1 MDFHGLD
8 LNLLIALDALIAE
21 KSVTRAGRRVHLSQS
36 AMSGVLARLR
46 QTFNDDLLVPTRGE
60 MMLTP
65 LAQSLAEPVRSVLV
79 DIQKTIATKVRF
91 EPRTSQRTFAVAAS
105 DYAIAVL
112 MPQFLRQ
119 VKEQAPDVRVA
130 FIPVRERI
138 EAVED
143 LSLDVLVAPEPYV
156 PQGRPREVLFED
168 TFTCIVWK
176 GNAHIDDRVTLDQY
190 KALGHVAVS
199 FADHGVKS
207 FDERFAAGSGLDR
220 RVEISVP
227 SYHALPELVVGTD
240 RIATIQ
246 TRLAHKLSGS
256 FPLKLVPLP
265 SPLPVLREVMFWPPL
280 FDRDPGHIWFRGLL
294 KDTAASLP
302 ALGSDSSLPIPARSR
317 R

>member
-8 LNLLIALDALIAE
+8 LNLLVALDALIAE
-21 KSVTRAGRRVHLSQS
+21 KSVTKAGRRVHLSQS

-60 MMLTP
+60 MVLTP
-65 LAQSLAEPVRSVLV
+65 LAQSLAEPIRSVLV
-79 DIQKTIATKVRF
+79 EIQQTIATKVRF
-91 EPRTSQRTFAVAAS
+91 DPRTSQRTFAVAAS

-112 MPQFLRQ
+112 MPEFLQ
-119 VKEQAPDVRVA
+119 QLKAQAPDVRVA

-143 LSLDVLVAPEPYV
+143 VSLDVLVAPEPYV

-168 TFTCIVWK
+168 TFTCIAWK
-176 GNAHIDDRVTLDQY
+176 GNPLIGDRVTLDQY
-190 KALGHVAVS
+190 KTLGHVVVS
-199 FADHGVKS
+199 FADHGIKS

-220 RVEISVP
+220 RVEVSVP
-227 SYHALPELVVGTD
+227 HYHALPELVVGTD

-256 FPLKLVPLP
+256 FALKLVPLP

-280 FDRDPGHIWFRGLL
+280 FDRDPGHIWFRSLL
-294 KDTAASLP
+294 KQTATSLP
-302 ALGSDSSLPIPARSR
+302 AFVTDSPLRIPARSGR
-317 R
+317 

>member
-8 LNLLIALDALIAE
+8 LNLLVALDALISE
-21 KSVTRAGRRVHLSQS
+21 KSVTKAGRRVHLSQS

-46 QTFNDDLLVPTRGE
+46 QTFNDELLVPTHGE
-60 MMLTP
+60 MVLTP
-65 LAQSLAEPVRSVLV
+65 LAQSLAEPIRSVLV
-79 DIQKTIATKVRF
+79 EIQQTIATKVRF
-91 EPRTSQRTFAVAAS
+91 DPHTSQRTFAMAAS

-112 MPQFLRQ
+112 MPEFLRQ
-119 VKEQAPDVRVA
+119 LTKQAPDVRVA
-130 FIPVRERI
+130 FVPVRERI
-138 EAVED
+138 EEIED

-156 PQGRPREVLFED
+156 PPGRRSEVLFED

-176 GNAHIDDRVTLDQY
+176 GNPHVGNSVTLAQY
-190 KALGHVAVS
+190 KDLGHVAVS

-220 RVEISVP
+220 RVEVSVP

-240 RIATIQ
+240 RIATMQ
-246 TRLAHKLSGS
+246 TRLARKLSGS

-265 SPLPVLREVMFWPPL
+265 TPLPVLREVMFWPPL
-280 FDRDPGHIWFRGLL
+280 FDRDPGHIWFRSLL
-294 KDTAASLP
+294 KQTAETLP
-302 ALGSDSSLPIPARSR
+302 AVSTESPSPMPARSR

>member
-8 LNLLIALDALIAE
+8 LNLLVALDALISE
-21 KSVTRAGRRVHLSQS
+21 KSVTKAGRRVHLSQS

-60 MMLTP
+60 MVLTP
-65 LAQSLAEPVRSVLV
+65 LAQSLAEPIRSVLV
-79 DIQKTIATKVRF
+79 EIQQTIATKVRF
-91 EPRTSQRTFAVAAS
+91 DPHTSQRTFAMAAS

-112 MPQFLRQ
+112 MPEFLRQ
-119 VKEQAPDVRVA
+119 LKEQAPDVRVA
-130 FIPVRERI
+130 FVPVRERI
-138 EAVED
+138 EEIED

-156 PQGRPREVLFED
+156 PSGRRSEVLFED

-176 GNAHIDDRVTLDQY
+176 GNPHVGNSMTLAQY
-190 KALGHVAVS
+190 KDLGHVAVS

-207 FDERFAAGSGLDR
+207 FDARFAAGSGLDR
-220 RVEISVP
+220 RVEVSVP

-246 TRLAHKLSGS
+246 TRLARKLSGS

-280 FDRDPGHIWFRGLL
+280 FDRDPGHIWFRSLL
-294 KDTAASLP
+294 KQTAAALP
-302 ALGSDSSLPIPARSR
+302 AVGTESPSRMPARSR

>member
-8 LNLLIALDALIAE
+8 LNLLVALDALIAE
-21 KSVTRAGRRVHLSQS
+21 KSVTKAGRRVHLSQS

-60 MMLTP
+60 MALTP

-79 DIQKTIATKVRF
+79 EIQQTIATRVRF
-91 EPRTSQRTFAVAAS
+91 DPRTSQRTFAVAAS

-112 MPQFLRQ
+112 MPEFLQRL
-119 VKEQAPDVRVA
+119 KEQAPDVRVA

-138 EAVED
+138 EEIED

-156 PQGRPREVLFED
+156 PQARPREVLFED
-168 TFTCIVWK
+168 TFTCIAWT
-176 GNAHIDDRVTLDQY
+176 GNPHIADRVTLNQY
-190 KALGHVAVS
+190 KTLGHVVVS

-207 FDERFAAGSGLDR
+207 FDERFGAGSGLDR
-220 RVEISVP
+220 RVEVIVP
-227 SYHALPELVVGTD
+227 NYHALPELVVGTE
-240 RIATIQ
+240 RIATMQ
-246 TRLAHKLSGS
+246 TRLARKLAGS

-265 SPLPVLREVMFWPPL
+265 SPLPVLREAMFWPPL
-280 FDRDPGHIWFRGLL
+280 FDHDPGHIWFRSLL
-294 KDTAASLP
+294 KQTAASLP
-302 ALGSDSSLPIPARSR
+302 AVGSDASARVQARSR